1 MWNLKYDSNELIY
14 KTETDSQTYKTNLCG
29 YRRGKVVVVQ
39 SPSCVQLFVT
49 PWTAVNQAFLSLT
62 ISQSLHK
69 FMSITLVMPS
79 SHLILWCP
87 LLLPSIFSSIRDFPM
102 SQLLESDDQNTG
114 ASALASVLPTSIQG
128 WFPLRLTGLISLL
141 SKGPSGVFSSTTVWR
156 HQFFGVLQNLF
167 MVQLSQPYVTTGET
181 IALTIWTFVSS
192 LDYVDLLFSTL
203 SRFVIAFLPRS
214 NHLLIFMAA
223 VTICLVPVILETK
236 KRRSVTASTFSPS
249 ICHEVLGPEAMILV
263 F

>member
-1 MWNLKYDSNELIY
+1 
-14 KTETDSQTYKTNLCG
+14 
-29 YRRGKVVVVQ
+29 
-39 SPSCVQLFVT
+39 
-49 PWTAVNQAFLSLT
+49 
-62 ISQSLHK
+62 
-69 FMSITLVMPS
+69 MPS

-87 LLLPSIFSSIRDFPM
+87 LLLPSIFSSIRDFPV

-141 SKGPSGVFSSTTVWR
+141 SKGPSGVFSSPTVWR

-181 IALTIWTFVSS
+181 TALTIWTFVSS
-192 LDYVDLLFSTL
+192 LDYMDLLFSTL

-214 NHLLIFMAA
+214 NHLLISWLQSPSA
-223 VTICLVPVILETK
+223 VILETK